1 MRLLT
6 RWRDRFDGTV
16 LFLFESGEELPGT
29 IPEVSAMLRD
39 RKPDRLFAL
48 HVWNELESGK
58 ICIDAGPRMSGGG
71 GAGL

>member
-1 MRLLT
+1 
-6 RWRDRFDGTV
+6 
-16 LFLFESGEELPGT
+16 
-29 IPEVSAMLRD
+29 MLRD

-71 GAGL
+71 GRCV